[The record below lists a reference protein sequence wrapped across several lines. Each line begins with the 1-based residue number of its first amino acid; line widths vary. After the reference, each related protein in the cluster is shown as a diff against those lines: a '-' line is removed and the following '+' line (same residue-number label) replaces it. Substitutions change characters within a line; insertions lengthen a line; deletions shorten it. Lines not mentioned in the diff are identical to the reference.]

1 MNLTLPY
8 LPDRTESPR
17 KNGVTMVMDKGLG
30 IKQAEQF
37 IDASS
42 DYVDIVKLGFGTS
55 VFSKNLAAKVKI
67 YKEAGFRVYLGGTL
81 FEAFIVR
88 NMFDDYIK
96 FVNKLNIDHVE
107 VSDGSIEMKHDVKC
121 EYIRKLSKEFTV
133 LSEVGSKEEGIIIH
147 PNMWIT
153 MMQKELEAGS
163 WKVIAEARESGT
175 VGIYRK
181 NGQAHS
187 LLINKIISK
196 VNPENILWEAPLKA
210 QQVYFI
216 KMFGANVNLGNIGYE
231 DVIPLETLRCGLRGD
246 TFFTF
251 LPKKLQK

>member
-1 MNLTLPY
+1 
-8 LPDRTESPR
+8 
-17 KNGVTMVMDKGLG
+17 
-30 IKQAEQF
+30 
-37 IDASS
+37 
-42 DYVDIVKLGFGTS
+42 
-55 VFSKNLAAKVKI
+55 
-67 YKEAGFRVYLGGTL
+67 
-81 FEAFIVR
+81 
-88 NMFDDYIK
+88 MFDDYIK